1 MLISTMIISNLF
13 CAVTKPG
20 KRRLLFVFLFFL
32 CSLSHSQD
40 YHQYFANKAIAD
52 SLIRLGRYEDALENI
67 KLCVAMPEMSTVTD
81 EFYLGYSFFKVGN
94 IDSAAFYLLK
104 ALNEGFFFQKME
116 YVNYW
121 KEKGVFDKFETYKL
135 LEPVEELLTKNTLA
149 YLNAPP
155 LDSVLANE
163 LIAARELDQKYR
175 RIHAVDSLWAKQ
187 MILDKQ
193 NQEFLRKII
202 QRDGWPG
209 KKMVG
214 YHGSNS
220 AFLIAQHSDMDTTF
234 QRECLNH
241 IRKAF
246 YKHDVNSAD
255 YAYII
260 DRIRINS
267 NRPQLFGTQFYSVVE
282 DGKKTLKLKPV
293 EDEKHL
299 NLRRRLFGLP
309 PADQYLLNSQQRLL
323 K

>member
-1 MLISTMIISNLF
+1 M
-13 CAVTKPG
+13 
-20 KRRLLFVFLFFL
+20 
-32 CSLSHSQD
+32 
-40 YHQYFANKAIAD
+40 
-52 SLIRLGRYEDALENI
+52 IRLGRYEDAFKNI
-67 KLCVAMPEMSTVTD
+67 KLCIVIPEMSTVTD

-104 ALNEGFFFQKME
+104 ALHGGFFFQKME

-121 KEKGVFDKFETYKL
+121 KEKGVFGKFETYKV
-135 LEPVEELLTKNTLA
+135 LEPVQALLTENTQA
-149 YLNAPP
+149 YLDEIP
-155 LDSVLANE
+155 LDSVLAKQ

-175 RIHAVDSLWAKQ
+175 GTSTSDSLWARQ

-193 NQEFLRKII
+193 NQEFLRQII
-202 QRDGWPG
+202 QHHGWPG
-209 KKMVG
+209 KKLVG

-241 IRKAF
+241 IQKAF

-260 DRIRINS
+260 DRVRINS
-267 NRPQLFGTQFYSVVE
+267 NRPQLFGTQFYSIVE
-282 DGKKTLKLKPV
+282 DGKRMLKLKLV

-309 PADQYLLNSQQRLL
+309 PVDQYLFSSQQKLL